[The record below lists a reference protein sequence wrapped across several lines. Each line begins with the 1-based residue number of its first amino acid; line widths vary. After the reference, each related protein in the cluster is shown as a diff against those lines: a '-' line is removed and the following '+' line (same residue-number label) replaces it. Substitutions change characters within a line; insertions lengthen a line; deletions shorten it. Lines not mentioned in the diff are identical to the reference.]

1 MLNRLEVIFSIF
13 ISWQYVWNLWLSA
26 FIGFVVVLPLT
37 YPFCTD
43 GAILWA
49 NYGVWYEVLNLSWAS
64 CCMTCWVIGKVGCW
78 TKYTWVH
85 PVGGWAVCV
94 TEALGDCCDGG
105 CPLVIWP
112 WPCPPGVCRAWSC
125 PLLLA
130 ELEDLG
136 LVLHMIYKYFP
147 LFLLM

>member
-26 FIGFVVVLPLT
+26 FIGFLVVLPLT

-85 PVGGWAVCV
+85 PVGGWAVFV
-94 TEALGDCCDGG
+94 TGALGDCCDGG

-112 WPCPPGVCRAWSC
+112 WPCPLVFAGLDLAPSC
-125 PLLLA
+125 WLNLRI
-130 ELEDLG
+130 LG
-136 LVLHMIYKYFP
+136 LSCTWYTNIFF
-147 LFLLM
+147 LFLLT